1 MEWQRQCRLS
11 QSQFFQTGTPE
22 NTERF
27 LKINTVRMY
36 LSTYMYVRVYV
47 HKYIIQVGYDDQA
60 LAKEL
65 VICNITECSKSFLMS
80 NTHNCQL
87 VRIHPQIRM
96 HTHKRTNDDSH
107 FVATVTVAF

>member
-1 MEWQRQCRLS
+1 
-11 QSQFFQTGTPE
+11 
-22 NTERF
+22 
-27 LKINTVRMY
+27 
-36 LSTYMYVRVYV
+36 MYVRVYV